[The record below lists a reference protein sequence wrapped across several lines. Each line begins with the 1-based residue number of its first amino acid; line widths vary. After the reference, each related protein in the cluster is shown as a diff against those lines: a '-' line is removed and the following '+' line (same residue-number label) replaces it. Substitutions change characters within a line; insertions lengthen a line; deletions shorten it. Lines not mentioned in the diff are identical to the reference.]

1 MIGDPLALT
10 IRRKFER
17 PAPALLRAFRGAP
30 TGFITDAFNGK
41 GCLHHRVKP
50 IDPRM
55 HFVGSAVTALCP
67 PMDNLAAMAI
77 LDYVNK
83 GDVIVIA
90 TGGDESAGVI
100 GDLWA
105 LRARQ
110 LGVAAIETMSF

>member
-55 HFVGSAVTALCP
+55 HFVG
-67 PMDNLAAMAI
+67 
-77 LDYVNK
+77 
-83 GDVIVIA
+83 
-90 TGGDESAGVI
+90 
-100 GDLWA
+100 
-105 LRARQ
+105 
-110 LGVAAIETMSF
+110 